1 MTTDNPVNEPN
12 PQELKGAESTQP
24 AGQDAPPPPRKRRW
38 LRRTLLGIGIL
49 VLLLLILLALAP
61 TIASTGW
68 ARSIVVNK
76 INQNLNGAV
85 SSREKGTVPLAIVT
99 KKTPH
104 GILDHLY
111 RAALNRPPAG
121 MEEAKIL
128 TVYREFLAA
137 DRTADDYERW
147 LADLFVRALVA

>member
-1 MTTDNPVNEPN
+1 MTTDNPINEPN

-76 INQNLNGAV
+76 INQNLNGHVQIASWSLGWTGGV
-85 SSREKGTVPLAIVT
+85 KLD
-99 KKTPH
+99 
-104 GILDHLY
+104 GI
-111 RAALNRPPAG
+111 
-121 MEEAKIL
+121 K
-128 TVYREFLAA
+128 VF
-137 DRTADDYERW
+137 DDQN
-147 LADLFVRALVA
+147 